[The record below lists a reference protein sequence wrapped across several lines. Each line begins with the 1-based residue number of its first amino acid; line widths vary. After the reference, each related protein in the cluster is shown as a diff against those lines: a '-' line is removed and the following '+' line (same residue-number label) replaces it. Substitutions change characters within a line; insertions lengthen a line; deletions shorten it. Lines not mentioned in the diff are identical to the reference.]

1 MKFSVFVV
9 EGRGE
14 ITGDWCR
21 VSGLIV
27 SKESWHTVWQSS
39 LRRRRAD
46 HVGRLSRPTA
56 ARPLGGTVLHRWS
69 RLCRRHSSRARHWLL
84 VATQHA
90 HTHSDYFQL
99 VLITLIVH
107 RLCRWLGKTIAVII
121 CIHSVGSTNWNSYTK
136 PDAFHVSHPATSDH
150 WSNKK
155 HLKNVGPIRHCE
167 PFYPFTRCRYTPPAH
182 RCLQQR
188 QQRLRVTE
196 GTAMAP
202 WNGPNEM
209 KCMIFSSELVY
220 IYAICHNNYLSTV
233 VLVWPVSSL
242 L

>member
-14 ITGDWCR
+14 IAGDWCR

-84 VATQHA
+84 VATQHT

-107 RLCRWLGKTIAVII
+107 RLCRWLGKTIAVVI
-121 CIHSVGSTNWNSYTK
+121 CIHSVDWNSYTRPFMFPIQQHQTIEVTRSIWK
-136 PDAFHVSHPATSDH
+136 MLGPFATASCFTHSPGVATRRLCIDVYNNDDNDYA
-150 WSNKK
+150 WQR
-155 HLKNVGPIRHCE
+155 GPLWPHGMG
-167 PFYPFTRCRYTPPAH
+167 P
-182 RCLQQR
+182 
-188 QQRLRVTE
+188 
-196 GTAMAP
+196 MK
-202 WNGPNEM
+202 WN
-209 KCMIFSSELVY
+209 
-220 IYAICHNNYLSTV
+220 AWYLAQN
-233 VLVWPVSSL
+233 
-242 L
+242 